1 LEIVKEC
8 PFCST
13 EINSE
18 ALTCPVCA
26 RPINQPQ
33 EPKTKWYYSN
43 FIVVVAILSFGPL
56 ALPLVWF
63 HPHYKRNT
71 KIVVSVVVIVLT
83 VWCFILMKDL
93 YFQIIEQARELGI
106 Y

>member
-1 LEIVKEC
+1 MKKC
-8 PFCST
+8 PFCA
-13 EINSE
+13 EQIE
-18 ALTCPVCA
+18 AEAATCPVCGQFLNA
-26 RPINQPQ
+26 S
-33 EPKTKWYYSN
+33 EKPKIKWYFSN

-56 ALPLVWF
+56 ALPLVWY

-71 KIVVSVVVIVLT
+71 KIIVSVVVLVLT

-93 YFQIIEQARELGI
+93 YFQFAEEAKRLGI

>member
-1 LEIVKEC
+1 MKMIKKC
-8 PFCST
+8 PFCAS
-13 EINSE
+13 EINAE
-18 ALTCPVCA
+18 AATCLVCG
-26 RPINQPQ
+26 RPISQLQ

-71 KIVVSVVVIVLT
+71 KIIISVVVLALT

-93 YFQIIEQARELGI
+93 YFRLIQQAKELGL

>member
-1 LEIVKEC
+1 MKAC
-8 PFCST
+8 PFCAAK
-13 EINSE
+13 INPE
-18 ALTCPVCA
+18 DIICPVCG
-26 RPINQPQ
+26 QPLKNA
-33 EPKTKWYYSN
+33 EKPKTKWYYSN

-71 KIVVSVVVIVLT
+71 KIIVSVVVIALT
-83 VWCFILMKDL
+83 AWCFILMKDL
-93 YFQIIEQARELGI
+93 YFRLIQQAKQLGI